1 MPKQS
6 QICLWQKKLLQK
18 SNNFKIFG
26 KTPLGRG
33 FVFVPKKNTKS
44 VTILFHLLRRSRI
57 FILFNSL
64 SYSGKTV

>member
-33 FVFVPKKNTKS
+33 FVFVSKKNIKS
-44 VTILFHLLRRSRI
+44 AANIISPIKEKQDFYFV
-57 FILFNSL
+57 
-64 SYSGKTV
+64 